1 MLPGRDKMILQCN
14 CSSEEHIAGRLRK
27 VPVSPLLIAP
37 MARCAHREGN
47 KALGARVFSPQP
59 DPRREGHHVTPYALG

>member
-14 CSSEEHIAGRLRK
+14 YSSEEYIAGRLCK

-37 MARCAHREGN
+37 TARCTHREGN
-47 KALGARVFSPQP
+47 KALGARVFSP
-59 DPRREGHHVTPYALG
+59 